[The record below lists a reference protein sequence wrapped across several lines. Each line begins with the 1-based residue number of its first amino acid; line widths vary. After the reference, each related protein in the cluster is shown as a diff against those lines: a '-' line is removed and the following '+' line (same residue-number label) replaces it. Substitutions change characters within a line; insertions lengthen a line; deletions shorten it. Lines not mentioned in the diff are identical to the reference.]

1 MVCDEREIVK
11 NYYNKRNNQG
21 YEYAYIYPG
30 INKVLQAAGRVI
42 RTDKDRGIIALLDNR
57 ILEHTY
63 DYLIPREW
71 NDMYMVNVNNIE
83 GLVKEF
89 WDTQK

>member
-1 MVCDEREIVK
+1 M
-11 NYYNKRNNQG
+11 
-21 YEYAYIYPG
+21 
-30 INKVLQAAGRVI
+30 LQAAGRVI